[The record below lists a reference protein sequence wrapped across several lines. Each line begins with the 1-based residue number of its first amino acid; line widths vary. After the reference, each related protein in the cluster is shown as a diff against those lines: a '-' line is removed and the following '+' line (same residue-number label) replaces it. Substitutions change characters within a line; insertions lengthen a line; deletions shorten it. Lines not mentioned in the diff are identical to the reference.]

1 MKLVIEDDEGN
12 RQEIPVDGLDEVTLG
27 RAAGNTILLPERN
40 VSRKHA
46 RIFADGGALLVE
58 DLHSANGVLLNGQKV
73 TAPMPLHDGDQLRIG
88 DYGLV
93 LQHDT
98 DIHRIQV
105 VEADTVESPVVA
117 LHDTAPHAVA
127 ALVAEAQPR
136 LLALNGRLQGTL
148 WTLGRS
154 EVRVGKDPQAELCIP
169 QRSLADFHARL
180 VQTSGSDWRVQELS
194 RSGVRVN
201 GVAYADS
208 PLHDGDVLEL
218 GALRLRFVG
227 PGAPAPQLPR
237 RAGSRLPLLAAAA
250 LALALL
256 AFFGVRRFGPLP
268 WPPSLLAKAPA
279 PREEPVLEVAPATV
293 APAQTT
299 SELPA
304 APAQTPVPPPAQAAP
319 QDALTL
325 ARAALEARDYPSTLV
340 LLSAVK
346 DPRRASEV
354 ATLKKT
360 ARAEAAA
367 GRAVAAAQHEMD
379 AGRPGAALRLL
390 KGAHG
395 THAWALEAEVL
406 RARATDALRPKS
418 ARKATPRATPVGEA
432 QGWYLEGRRFY
443 DAGRLTDAVGAFS
456 ACLEKEADFARC
468 HLMLAASYDKLGQ
481 MDDAEQHYRR
491 FLALTPADDPEVP
504 RVKKVLEDSENQK
517 KATGQAAPR

>member
-27 RAAGNTILLPERN
+27 RAAGNTVLLPERN
-40 VSRKHA
+40 VSRRHA
-46 RIFADGGALLVE
+46 RIFTQGGALLVE
-58 DLHSANGVLLNGQKV
+58 DLHSANGVLLNGQKL
-73 TAPMPLHDGDQLRIG
+73 TTPAALHDGDQLRIG

-105 VEADTVESPVVA
+105 VEADTVESPVVVDI
-117 LHDTAPHAVA
+117 HDTAPHAVA
-127 ALVAEAQPR
+127 ALVSEAQPR

-154 EVRVGKDPQAELCIP
+154 EVRVGKDPQAELSIP

-180 VQTSGSDWRVQELS
+180 VQTSGNAWRVQELS
-194 RSGVRVN
+194 HSGVRVN

-227 PGAPAPQLPR
+227 PGAPAPQLPGR
-237 RAGSRLPLLAAAA
+237 SGSRFPLLAAVA
-250 LALALL
+250 LCLALL
-256 AFFGVRRFGPLP
+256 AFFGLRRFGYVA
-268 WPPSLLAKAPA
+268 WPPAFLAKAQP

-293 APAQTT
+293 
-299 SELPA
+299 PA
-304 APAQTPVPPPAQAAP
+304 APVEAPTPPTQTPVPPPTPPVP
-319 QDALTL
+319 QDALSQ
-325 ARAALEARDYPSTLV
+325 ARAALEARDYPHALQ
-340 LLSAVK
+340 LLNAVK
-346 DPRRASEV
+346 DPRRAGEV
-354 ATLKKT
+354 STLRKT

-367 GRAVAAAQHEMD
+367 GRAVAAAQREMD
-379 AGRPGAALRLL
+379 AGRPGAALRQL
-390 KGAHG
+390 KAAHG

-406 RARATDALRPKS
+406 RARAADALRPKS
-418 ARKATPRATPVGEA
+418 ARKSAPRDTPVGEA

-443 DAGRLTDAVGAFS
+443 DAGRLTDAVGAFN

-517 KATGQAAPR
+517 KATGQAPQR